1 MYYQFNCENCGE
13 DIHFLQ
19 KFIQPLNY
27 IYPYCQSSN
36 HRESNSKSF
45 TDLNEKMINTSNLP
59 LLMPDENLKLTVN

>member
-1 MYYQFNCENCGE
+1 MYYQFKCKICGE

-36 HRESNSKSF
+36 HRESNAKSF

-59 LLMPDENLKLTVN
+59 LLMPAENRKLTVN